1 MPISISRDE
10 ALNLIKDS
18 SKYSHSIRVANMMKK
33 LATHFNENQEE
44 WELVGLLH
52 DLDYDHTI
60 DSRQLHGII
69 AGEMLQG
76 KISSL
81 AIEAIKSHDYR
92 TIFKPNNRLARM
104 LIACDA
110 FDALIEL
117 MNQKEMKITKLMIF
131 QLLDSWTI
139 EKPWLKE
146 LIKNVES
153 DNITLDLF
161 LEYCLLVVENKKQE
175 IKI

>member
-1 MPISISRDE
+1 MPMSILRDE
-10 ALNLIKDS
+10 ALNLIRES
-18 SKYSHSIRVANMMKK
+18 SKFSHSIRVANMMKE
-33 LATHFNENQEE
+33 LAIHFNENQEE

-52 DLDYDHTI
+52 DLDYDHTVG
-60 DSRQLHGII
+60 SRQLHGII

-92 TIFKPNNRLARM
+92 TRIKPNNRLARM

-110 FDALIEL
+110 FDSLIEL
-117 MNQKEMKITKLMIF
+117 MTHKEMNITKIMII
-131 QLLDSWTI
+131 QLLETWTI

-146 LIKNVES
+146 LIRNVEN

-161 LEYCLLVVENKKQE
+161 LEYCLLVVENKKEE